1 MMHVVIINGSPRA
14 KQFSNTDKIVQSFT
28 KGLEQKGASYQVYT
42 LSNRLEWDAARDA
55 FASSDRIIIALPL
68 YVEAAPSLLMEFLET
83 LQTRRQHPAELAFIL
98 QSGFAE
104 GCQLRCGEQFLKSLP
119 AQLGCL
125 YGGCLLRGDNF
136 GIRITQ
142 GRERDRILNPYIA
155 MGRLYAEQGDFL
167 NAKAQKFVGLECFP
181 WLLQKFILC
190 TFKFFGEKIFRKAAK
205 EWGCQQ
211 PLDYKAY

>member
-1 MMHVVIINGSPRA
+1 MMHVVIINGSPRV
-14 KQFSNTDKIVQSFT
+14 KQFSNTDKIVQSFA
-28 KGLEQKGASYQVYT
+28 KGLEQKGATYEVYS
-42 LSNRLEWDAARDA
+42 LSNRQEWDAARQA
-55 FASSDRIIIALPL
+55 FATSLRIIIALPL
-68 YVEAAPSLLMEFLET
+68 YVECAPSLLMEFLET
-83 LQTRRQHPAELAFIL
+83 LPTQRERPAELAFIL
-98 QSGFAE
+98 QCGFAE

-119 AQLGCL
+119 AQLGCI

-142 GRERDRILNPYIA
+142 GRERERILKPYIA

-167 NAKAQKFVGLECFP
+167 TVEARKFIGLECFP

-190 TFKFFGEKIFRKAAK
+190 TFKLFGEKIFRKAAK

-211 PLDYKAY
+211 PLDHKAY